1 MYQDNRELRRL
12 VRALRQTNGQGQVAV
27 LQEIGGKL
35 INEYRVEAFGIDI
48 RPLWVEAYDYDE
60 ERFPDLNTH
69 RSVKQ
74 KDRFGRL
81 YFHERGYGGVDLCL
95 SDGEDIYL
103 SFLLK
108 ATLVEGRFLTQ
119 TGLCHLPDW
128 AGRTRADL
136 ERLDCVLVPGE
147 ERHTV
152 CYTTRVDLARPCYSG
167 EKLTAFAL
175 DALPQYDFRFG
186 RRNLRENVREY
197 LTDYLAGHPD
207 CTPGECRAQCR
218 RVFGWAPAF
227 VSELAGGQRLAKGAK
242 E

>member
-1 MYQDNRELRRL
+1 M
-12 VRALRQTNGQGQVAV
+12 
-27 LQEIGGKL
+27 
-35 INEYRVEAFGIDI
+35 
-48 RPLWVEAYDYDE
+48 
-60 ERFPDLNTH
+60 
-69 RSVKQ
+69 
-74 KDRFGRL
+74 
-81 YFHERGYGGVDLCL
+81 
-95 SDGEDIYL
+95 
-103 SFLLK
+103 
-108 ATLVEGRFLTQ
+108 
-119 TGLCHLPDW
+119 
-128 AGRTRADL
+128 
-136 ERLDCVLVPGE
+136 LVPGE